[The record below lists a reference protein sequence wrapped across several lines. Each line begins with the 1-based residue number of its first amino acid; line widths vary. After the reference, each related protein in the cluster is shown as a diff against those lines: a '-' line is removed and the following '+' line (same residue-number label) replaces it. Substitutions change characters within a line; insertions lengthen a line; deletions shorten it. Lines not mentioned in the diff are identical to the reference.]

1 MRPSRQF
8 SDILL
13 RFEDSIRLPT
23 YRFVH
28 ISFYFINLNVPSL
41 NSVSVYLSICAK
53 SPTINNSIYQWIA
66 RLLSPRYSGQ
76 WILELINTFLRTGI
90 LDAAHALIY
99 MYIDLCAH
107 RPVLSITQL
116 YNMIVQSVPYQIKN
130 THIILEKPSIFC
142 KKYLKMALHNF
153 LKWFILLKLSD

>member
-13 RFEDSIRLPT
+13 RFEDSIRLST

-116 YNMIVQSVPYQIKN
+116 YNMIVQSVPYQIGLSLRFKDKN

-142 KKYLKMALHNF
+142 KKYFKMALHDF
-153 LKWFILLKLSD
+153 